1 MMTRNEKLLRK
12 VLTPLIH
19 SESTRIDSF
28 LEDDMEGYIK
38 AVIAFQ
44 IEAQVIEY
52 VKAHPNASAQELY
65 HLIPEGVPAGQEDE
79 DDLDMSEF
87 SEYHQLL
94 LTRYD
99 RPNLDEEERDILYFL
114 IGNPQHIGVE
124 ERALSS
130 MKAHP
135 EDTLVDFYERYIE
148 EVIPSE
154 YRIELGEKLG
164 WKLEE

>member
-1 MMTRNEKLLRK
+1 MMTRDEKLLRK

-65 HLIPEGVPAGQEDE
+65 HLIPEGVPAGKKT
-79 DDLDMSEF
+79 F
-87 SEYHQLL
+87 W
-94 LTRYD
+94 R
-99 RPNLDEEERDILYFL
+99 
-114 IGNPQHIGVE
+114 
-124 ERALSS
+124 
-130 MKAHP
+130 MKM
-135 EDTLVDFYERYIE
+135 I
-148 EVIPSE
+148 
-154 YRIELGEKLG
+154 
-164 WKLEE
+164 

>member
-1 MMTRNEKLLRK
+1 MMTRDEKLLRK

-65 HLIPEGVPAGQEDE
+65 HLIPEGVPAGQEDILENE
-79 DDLDMSEF
+79 DDIDMSEF

-99 RPNLDEEERDILYFL
+99 RPALDEEERGILYFL
-114 IGNPQHIGVE
+114 IGNPRISGME

-135 EDTLVDFYERYIE
+135 KDTLVDFYERYIE

-154 YRIELGEKLG
+154 YRKE
-164 WKLEE
+164 LEEN